1 MCSVFCAGTC
11 RWTKN
16 VLQGMPPRHFLFV
29 VVFFFLL
36 PLSVFADVNIMT
48 LLLAIWCCNII
59 TCMHQEINHIW
70 LAKYALK
77 NGLYPPTPH
86 PLHTQKKGGGGGGE
100 EKAWHSNQK
109 GKIQNVLLPY
119 RVNFNIIKTESGT
132 FSACWIILVFAQSA
146 PNSDMDNSIFNM
158 CMWPFCMRIDM
169 VDLSS

>member
-1 MCSVFCAGTC
+1 
-11 RWTKN
+11 
-16 VLQGMPPRHFLFV
+16 MPPRHF
-29 VVFFFLL
+29 FFLSFFL
-36 PLSVFADVNIMT
+36 VPLSVFADVNIMT
-48 LLLAIWCCNII
+48 LLLLAVWCCNITI
-59 TCMHQEINHIW
+59 CMHQEINHIW

-77 NGLYPPTPH
+77 NGPPPPPH
-86 PLHTQKKGGGGGGE
+86 HTHKKKGGGGGG

-109 GKIQNVLLPY
+109 GKSRNLLLPY